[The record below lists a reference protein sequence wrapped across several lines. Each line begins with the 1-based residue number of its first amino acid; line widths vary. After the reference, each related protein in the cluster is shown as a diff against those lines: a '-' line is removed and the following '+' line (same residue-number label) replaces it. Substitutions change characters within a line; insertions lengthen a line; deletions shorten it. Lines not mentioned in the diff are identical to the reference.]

1 MRGFEPR
8 KLLKVMKL
16 SVILLLASMHL
27 AVAGVKAQAKITV
40 EAKIVTYL
48 ELFKQIKEQ
57 TGLTVVYSNNELD
70 KSQTVEAGFVQ
81 TDLKVVL
88 DRILEGTRLTY
99 EMMDEFIVLKLAP
112 EEKKKSLN
120 IVGRVSDKDKLPL
133 PGVAVMAKDL
143 KLGTTTDHNGYYS
156 LLLPMTDNVSLVF
169 SFMGMKTVEVKYVGQ
184 DSINVVME
192 EDIKALDD
200 VVITGYGRTA
210 KGITRERQPR

>member
-27 AVAGVKAQAKITV
+27 AVAGVKAQVKITV

-169 SFMGMKTVEVKYVGQ
+169 SF
-184 DSINVVME
+184 I
-192 EDIKALDD
+192 LH
-200 VVITGYGRTA
+200 
-210 KGITRERQPR
+210 